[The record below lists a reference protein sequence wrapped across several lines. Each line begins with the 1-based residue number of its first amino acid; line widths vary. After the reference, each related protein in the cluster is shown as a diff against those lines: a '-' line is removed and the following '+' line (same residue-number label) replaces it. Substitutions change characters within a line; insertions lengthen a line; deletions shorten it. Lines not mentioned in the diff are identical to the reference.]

1 MNLYFKHISISVT
14 SILLILLILYS
25 VLRITNVDLN
35 EFRKGDELKRMY
47 QANPILV
54 FIVIAIVIVGA
65 YSIYTTILSQLNYM
79 FYERYESVSLKNKQV
94 MMGFD
99 SFFNTF
105 LLDNNK
111 NVTSESEQEIKHVA
125 EHNAKYMARSEYDH
139 EHEGEYDYDH
149 DHVDGHTIEHY
160 QEHNQERDQERDQD
174 HDQESEKEKE
184 KTKSN
189 ISTSLKKSMI
199 FRTDID
205 GIKYYLVMDSR
216 NKENIPFRKNNA
228 FQPTEDADK
237 PIVCETNGRLSK
249 CVYPVLLRE
258 DLLDTEY
265 RNYVDT
271 IMNSKNRSEVYPRY
285 IHHINV
291 NRRGNQIL
299 NQNVNQMIGM
309 PVNPNNLPISA
320 PNVTNINSMPRYQ
333 ISGLIREQTRD
344 LSTINNEPTY
354 QMDLL
359 KSRSPL
365 TALRKIPTVLL
376 GKNEKGG
383 IKAIKQTIDSV
394 NDRKFV
400 CGSQNMASTQYSD
413 IHFVTIPIDGST
425 TSINSNDAKRV
436 SDEFIYNGK
445 NNTSITFL
453 EPKVNMMLKLDIK
466 DEKNMMHKDTKFL
479 IARLDTYEDPL
490 LINNPG
496 VVSSDPY
503 YNKDSPYYKKPGVYP
518 VGIIPVEYKECTTD
532 KNGMI
537 DSFCRGSKYIDGVD
551 YSDARK
557 IDFEVAI
564 VGIQPIV

>member
-25 VLRITNVDLN
+25 VLRLTNIDLN
-35 EFRKGDELKRMY
+35 EFRRGDGLKRMY

-54 FIVIAIVIVGA
+54 FIVIAIVIIGA
-65 YSIYTTILSQLNYM
+65 YSIYKSILSQLNYM
-79 FYERYESVSLKNKQV
+79 FYERYESVSLKNKHV

-99 SFFNTF
+99 NFFNTF
-105 LLDNNK
+105 MVDINK
-111 NVTSESEQEIKHVA
+111 NNINESETDTETEARYEARYETRHETEHEMKH
-125 EHNAKYMARSEYDH
+125 ET
-139 EHEGEYDYDH
+139 EHEGEYDHDNDYDH
-149 DHVDGHTIEHY
+149 DSDK
-160 QEHNQERDQERDQD
+160 ER
-174 HDQESEKEKE
+174 EKDEKGKIKQ
-184 KTKSN
+184 KTTPKQPMR
-189 ISTSLKKSMI
+189 TMRSMI

-228 FQPTEDADK
+228 FQPIEEADK
-237 PIVCETNGRLSK
+237 PILCETNGRLSK

-265 RNYVDT
+265 RNYIDT
-271 IMNSKNRSEVYPRY
+271 ILKAKNSNEIYPRY

-291 NRRGNQIL
+291 NKRGNQII

-309 PVNPNNLPISA
+309 PVNPNNLPVSA
-320 PNVTNINSMPRYQ
+320 PNVVTNIITFPRYQ
-333 ISGLIREQTRD
+333 ISGLIREQTSD
-344 LSTINNEPTY
+344 LSTVNNEPTY

-365 TALRKIPTVLL
+365 TTLRKIPSVVF

-383 IKAIKQTIDSV
+383 IKAIKQTIDSL

-400 CGSQNMASTQYSD
+400 CGSQNMASTKYSD

-425 TSINSNDAKRV
+425 SSISSSDTKRV

-445 NNTSITFL
+445 NNADITFL
-453 EPKVNMMLKLDIK
+453 EPRVNMMLKLDVK
-466 DEKNMMHKDTKFL
+466 DEKNVMHKDTKFL

-490 LINNPG
+490 LTNNPG

-503 YNKDSPYYKKPGVYP
+503 YNKDSPYYKKPGIYP
-518 VGIIPVEYKECTTD
+518 VGVIPLEYKECTTD
-532 KNGMI
+532 KNGVI
-537 DSFCRGSKYIDGVD
+537 DSFCRGSKYIDGID